1 MAEFVCD
8 LCGKCCVSLGPLI
21 TIERQLNE
29 QDYYCHSKIDRSLFL
44 AHVDP
49 EYSEEIA
56 NEYSGESETPSTPEK
71 NPCLFLRKSR
81 QGAGNHC
88 AIYSTRPKVCR
99 DFRCYR
105 MVIYN
110 TEGKV
115 SGRVMGKNTLR
126 TEDTMLVDLWRKH
139 ISPVPHANPVLWNEK
154 VSAILAEHGYKADV
168 VG

>member
-29 QDYYCHSKIDRSLFL
+29 QDYYCHSKIDHSLFL

-49 EYSEEIA
+49 AYSEEIA
-56 NEYSGESETPSTPEK
+56 DEYSGESDTPSGPEK
-71 NPCLFLRKSR
+71 NPCRFLRKSR
-81 QGAGNHC
+81 QGAGYHC

-105 MVIYN
+105 MLIYN

-115 SGRVMGKNTLR
+115 CWPGDGKKYPPHGRYN
-126 TEDTMLVDLWRKH
+126 
-139 ISPVPHANPVLWNEK
+139 A
-154 VSAILAEHGYKADV
+154 
-168 VG
+168 